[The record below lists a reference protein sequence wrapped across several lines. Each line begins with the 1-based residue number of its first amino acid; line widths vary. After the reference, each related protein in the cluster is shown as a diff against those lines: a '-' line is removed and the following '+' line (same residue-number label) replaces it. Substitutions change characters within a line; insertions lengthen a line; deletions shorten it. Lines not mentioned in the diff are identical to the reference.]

1 MTDVSSNTKKSE
13 SKKGLGFLLNKK
25 SVIAIAVSAG
35 AIAAFFLLK
44 PATDTTEIDVNYY
57 SDVETSIPVFNN
69 PKEAEPESNNAEN
82 VAKTDSPTLEVK
94 SDTVTVEVAKTL
106 SEAVKEHSGD
116 TEKQLA
122 SDSEQKNNEMLEPVN
137 EAATSVVEHTQALST
152 DFTGQP
158 PAPVEQELSDVYYS
172 NQAPTQQQDFKNV
185 FDAAL
190 EERNKRHENDQNL
203 DYVGKQLTIPYAPNS
218 QTKVYLY
225 RNFAVKIF
233 LPTQSEAVKEL
244 NYFINGSDHDD
255 HFDIKLLP
263 NNILLL
269 SKKPSSEV
277 WGGTDLFITHGKQNY
292 TFILLSA
299 KNPDERTDSIHYE
312 KVNANTTNKW
322 SVTLPKLPYSPFLG
336 LFWIQNGKIHESENN
351 SWRYSDVPIFISFMP
366 TIIKRGIHRGRGC
379 DWYL

>member
-1 MTDVSSNTKKSE
+1 MTDVSSNTKKNE

-25 SVIAIAVSAG
+25 SMIAVAVSAG
-35 AIAAFFLLK
+35 AIAAFVLLK
-44 PATDTTEIDVNYY
+44 PATDATDATEIDVNYY

-69 PKEAEPESNNAEN
+69 PKEAEPESNSAEN
-82 VAKTDSPTLEVK
+82 VAKTDSPTSEAK
-94 SDTVTVEVAKTL
+94 SDTVTGDVAKTL
-106 SEAVKEHSGD
+106 SEAVEEHSGD
-116 TEKQLA
+116 TEKQNP
-122 SDSEQKNNEMLEPVN
+122 SDSEQSINDMLEHVS

-152 DFTGQP
+152 NFTGQP
-158 PAPVEQELSDVYYS
+158 PAPAAQELSDGYYS

-190 EERNKRHENDQNL
+190 EERNKRTENDQNL
-203 DYVGKQLTIPYAPNS
+203 DYVGRQLTIPYAPNS

-233 LPTQSEAVKEL
+233 LPAQSEAVKEL

-299 KNPDERTDSIHYE
+299 KSPDERTDSIHYE
-312 KVNANTTNKW
+312 KVSANTTSK
-322 SVTLPKLPYSPFLG
+322 
-336 LFWIQNGKIHESENN
+336 
-351 SWRYSDVPIFISFMP
+351 
-366 TIIKRGIHRGRGC
+366 
-379 DWYL
+379 

>member
-1 MTDVSSNTKKSE
+1 MTDVSSNTKKNE

-25 SVIAIAVSAG
+25 SMIAVAVSAG
-35 AIAAFFLLK
+35 AIAAFVLLK

-69 PKEAEPESNNAEN
+69 PKEAEPESNTAEN
-82 VAKTDSPTLEVK
+82 VAKTDSPASEVK
-94 SDTVTVEVAKTL
+94 SDTITSDVAKTL
-106 SEAVKEHSGD
+106 SEAVQEHPD
-116 TEKQLA
+116 VTEKQNP
-122 SDSEQKNNEMLEPVN
+122 SDNEQNINDMLEHVS

-152 DFTGQP
+152 NFTGQP
-158 PAPVEQELSDVYYS
+158 PAPAAQELSDVYYS
-172 NQAPTQQQDFKNV
+172 NQAPTQQQDFKNA

-190 EERNKRHENDQNL
+190 EERNKRNVNDQNL

-218 QTKVYLY
+218 QTKIYLY

-233 LPTQSEAVKEL
+233 LPAQSEAVKEL

-299 KNPDERTDSIHYE
+299 KSPDERTDSIHYE
-312 KVNANTTNKW
+312 KVSANTTSK
-322 SVTLPKLPYSPFLG
+322 
-336 LFWIQNGKIHESENN
+336 
-351 SWRYSDVPIFISFMP
+351 
-366 TIIKRGIHRGRGC
+366 
-379 DWYL
+379 

>member
-25 SVIAIAVSAG
+25 SMIAIAVSAV
-35 AIAAFFLLK
+35 AIAVFVLLK

-69 PKEAEPESNNAEN
+69 PKEAKPESNSAEN
-82 VAKTDSPTLEVK
+82 VAKTDSPASEVK
-94 SDTVTVEVAKTL
+94 SDTDTGDVDKTL
-106 SEAVKEHSGD
+106 SEAVQGHSGD
-116 TEKQLA
+116 TEKQEI
-122 SDSEQKNNEMLEPVN
+122 SDSEQRINDMLEHVN

-152 DFTGQP
+152 NFTGQP
-158 PAPVEQELSDVYYS
+158 PAPADQDLSDVYYS

-233 LPTQSEAVKEL
+233 LPAQSEAVKEL

-299 KNPDERTDSIHYE
+299 KKPDERTDSIHYE
-312 KVNANTTNKW
+312 KVSANTTSKW
-322 SVTLPKLPYSPFLG
+322 SLALPQLPHRPSLG
-336 LFWIQNGKIHESENN
+336 LFLDSKWKNMQVWEQ
-351 SWRYSDVPIFISFMP
+351 
-366 TIIKRGIHRGRGC
+366 
-379 DWYL
+379 

>member
-1 MTDVSSNTKKSE
+1 M
-13 SKKGLGFLLNKK
+13 
-25 SVIAIAVSAG
+25 IAVAVSAG
-35 AIAAFFLLK
+35 AIAAFVLLK
-44 PATDTTEIDVNYY
+44 PATDATEIDVNYY

-69 PKEAEPESNNAEN
+69 PKEAEPESNSAEN
-82 VAKTDSPTLEVK
+82 VAKTD
-94 SDTVTVEVAKTL
+94 TVTGDVAKTL
-106 SEAVKEHSGD
+106 SEAVEEHSGD
-116 TEKQLA
+116 TEKQNP
-122 SDSEQKNNEMLEPVN
+122 SDSEQSINDMLEHVS

-152 DFTGQP
+152 NFTGQP
-158 PAPVEQELSDVYYS
+158 PAPAAQELSDGYYS

-190 EERNKRHENDQNL
+190 EERNKRTENDQNL
-203 DYVGKQLTIPYAPNS
+203 DYVGRQLTIPYAPNS

-233 LPTQSEAVKEL
+233 LPAQSEAVKEL

-299 KNPDERTDSIHYE
+299 KSPDERTDSIHYE
-312 KVNANTTNKW
+312 KVSANTTSK
-322 SVTLPKLPYSPFLG
+322 
-336 LFWIQNGKIHESENN
+336 
-351 SWRYSDVPIFISFMP
+351 
-366 TIIKRGIHRGRGC
+366 
-379 DWYL
+379 